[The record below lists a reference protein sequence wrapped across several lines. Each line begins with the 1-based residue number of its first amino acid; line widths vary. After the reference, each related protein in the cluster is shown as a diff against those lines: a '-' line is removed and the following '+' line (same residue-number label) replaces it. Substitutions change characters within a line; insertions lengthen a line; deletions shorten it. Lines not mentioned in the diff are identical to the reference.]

1 MPLIPFSAPFVFQS
15 RQGEAEE
22 NTVMLGRRDN
32 IMGKNQGFTLIEMMI
47 VVAIVGILAAVA
59 IPQYNTYVLKGK
71 LAEPRANLSEMRV
84 HMERYFQDNRRYNG
98 AAGVCGV
105 ASARLAAIGDQR
117 FFDYVCDPGNDA
129 WSQTYTITA
138 TGRAGQ
144 GTGGFVFTIDQNN
157 RKRTTAV
164 PSGWTA
170 NADCWVTGSGGG
182 C

>member
-1 MPLIPFSAPFVFQS
+1 
-15 RQGEAEE
+15 
-22 NTVMLGRRDN
+22 
-32 IMGKNQGFTLIEMMI
+32 MGKSQGFTLIELMI
-47 VVAIVGILAAVA
+47 VIAIIGMLAAVA
-59 IPQYNTYVLKGK
+59 IPQYSTYVLKGK

-84 HMERYFQDNRRYNG
+84 RMERYFQDNRRYN
-98 AAGVCGV
+98 AVVGVCGV
-105 ASARLAAIGDQR
+105 APARLAEIGDQR
-117 FFDYVCDPGNDA
+117 FFDYACNPGNDA

-138 TGRAGQ
+138 TGRASE
-144 GTGGFVFTIDQNN
+144 GTGGFVFSIDQNN